1 MARSKE
7 KSVLL
12 AAAGLLLA
20 SLLVSL
26 LIYLFPNSSKRVLF
40 FPLGEDRRLVGE
52 TRFLPRRKGLEENIR
67 LLVEEIILGPA
78 TPNYQRVVPQDLTVQ
93 NVILVQNTLYLSF
106 SKEMLFAAAEL
117 NQTVDEMIQAV
128 GNSVLYN
135 FPGVKS
141 LYVFIEGQLPG
152 NRPEGS
158 LVFAP
163 EILY

>member
-20 SLLVSL
+20 SLLISL
-26 LIYLFPNSSKRVLF
+26 LLYLLPGRSKRVLL
-40 FPLGEDRRLVGE
+40 FPIGQDRRLAGE
-52 TRFLPRRKGLEENIR
+52 TRFLPRKKGLEENIR
-67 LLVEEIILGPA
+67 LLVEEIVLGPA

-93 NVILVQNTLYLSF
+93 NVILVQNTLYISF

-135 FPGVKS
+135 FPRVKD

-152 NRPEGS
+152 EGPEGS
-158 LVFAP
+158 VVFAP